1 MVAKPNPRKS
11 ASGRARREAAARRAH
26 QRNSKLPKSPK
37 KTLGSRTA
45 KENLSCP
52 IVGIGGS
59 AGGFEAAMELLR
71 NLPSRTGMAFVIVQH
86 LDPHHASRL
95 SSLLGKVTAMP
106 VSEVTGT
113 TTPKPNTVYVQPPN
127 KCVIAKNGT
136 LTLVQREERLN
147 VGIDHFFESLA
158 EACGSRGIG
167 VVLSGTGSDGTAGLR
182 AIKAAGGLTF
192 AQNQESAKFD
202 AMPRSAIRAGFV
214 DLVLTPREIARE
226 IERIADHP
234 YIRRPLSDPEE
245 IEKAAY
251 RQADDLGRIFL
262 SLKKQMGVD
271 FSAYKESTLIRRIQR
286 RMALHRIEKISQYAR
301 FLRDNKKEIQALF
314 DDLLI
319 NVTRFFRDEALFRAL
334 KKRFLPALL
343 KNKSKDRQ
351 PELRAWVPGCASGE
365 EVYSLAICILE
376 TLGSGP
382 SKMRVQIFGTDL
394 SESVIEHARLG
405 IYSSAIEKDVSPA
418 RLKRFFVKRD
428 GTYQIHRNVRDICTF
443 ARQNITAD
451 PPFSRLDLISCRN
464 VLIYLS
470 PELHKRCI
478 PQFHY
483 ALNAGGYLI
492 LGPAESVGLYD
503 ELFKLVDKKNKIY
516 AKTAVTTPHTANL
529 IPQGGLGLAHFGARL
544 TAAAGANFGGD
555 ILKVADRIMLSTYAP
570 AAVVIDQD
578 MQVQQFRGRTE
589 LFLEHAPGPA
599 TFNLLQLA
607 RSTLVPDLRA
617 TIRRAIK
624 TDKPARTEYAKV
636 KLRGKS
642 YEINIQVVPFKI
654 PGNARSWL
662 LVIFDETTKGT
673 KPGKP
678 PRALGKTAREREV
691 GDLRRELAAS
701 KESLQTIIEEQE
713 ATNEELKSSNEEIES
728 SNEELQSTNEELET
742 AKEELQST
750 NEELTTLN
758 EELSNRNLEMMQ
770 LTNELNNL
778 LASIQMP
785 IVMVD
790 NALTVRRATPAARA
804 AFNILPTDIGRPLS
818 ELRPNI
824 DVPDLENILREVIET
839 LGTRERKVSDKGGR
853 KYSLRIRPYRT
864 TDNKIDGAVLTLIDV
879 DGTKKS
885 NETKTGSETKDVSS
899 RK

>member
-1 MVAKPNPRKS
+1 MPPRKQARNAS
-11 ASGRARREAAARRAH
+11 AH
-26 QRNSKLPKSPK
+26 KKRNRHRSKSQSADPYVTGKGK
-37 KTLGSRTA
+37 DG
-45 KENLSCP
+45 SCP

-71 NLPSRTGMAFVIVQH
+71 HLPARTGMAFVIVQH
-86 LDPHHASRL
+86 LDPHHGSRL
-95 SSLLGKVTAMP
+95 ANLLGKATSMP
-106 VSEVTGT
+106 VSEIAET
-113 TTPKPNTVYVQPPN
+113 TTPEPNAVYVQPPD
-127 KCVIAKNGT
+127 KCVIAKNGK
-136 LTLVQREERLN
+136 LTLIRRTERLN
-147 VGIDHFFESLA
+147 VAIDHFFESLA
-158 EACGSRGIG
+158 EECGSRAICI
-167 VVLSGTGSDGTAGLR
+167 VLSGTGSDGTAGLR

-192 AQNQESAKFD
+192 AQNQQSAKFD

-234 YIRRPLSDPEE
+234 YIRRPLSDPDE

-262 SLKKQMGVD
+262 SLRKQMGVD

-286 RMALHRIEKISQYAR
+286 RMALHRIEKMSQYAR
-301 FLRDNKKEIQALF
+301 FLRDNKKEIEALF

-382 SKMRVQIFGTDL
+382 SKMRIQIFGTDL

-405 IYSSAIEKDVSPA
+405 IYSSAIEKDVSQA
-418 RLKRFFVKRD
+418 RLKRFFIKRD
-428 GTYQIHRNVRDICTF
+428 GTYQIHRSVRDICTF
-443 ARQNITAD
+443 ARQNICAD

-470 PELHKRCI
+470 PDLHKRCI

-483 ALNAGGYLI
+483 ALSSGGYLI

-516 AKTAVTTPHTANL
+516 AKAAVTTPRTADL
-529 IPQGGLGLAHFGARL
+529 IPQRGLELSHFGTRS
-544 TAAAGANFGGD
+544 TVGAGAHLGGD
-555 ILKVADRIMLSTYAP
+555 LLKVADRIMLSAYAP

-578 MQVQQFRGRTE
+578 MHVQQFRGRTD
-589 LFLEHAPGPA
+589 LFLEHTPGPA
-599 TFNLLQLA
+599 TFNLVQLA
-607 RSTLVPDLRA
+607 RPTLAADLRA
-617 TIRRAIK
+617 TIHRAIK
-624 TDKPARTEYAKV
+624 TDKPARKERAKV
-636 KLRGKS
+636 KLSGRS
-642 YEINIQVVPFKI
+642 YEINIQAVPFRI
-654 PGNARSWL
+654 PASDKSWL
-662 LVIFDETTKGT
+662 LVIFDETTKAT
-673 KPGKP
+673 KPEKL
-678 PRALGKTAREREV
+678 PRALGKTATEREV
-691 GDLRRELAAS
+691 GELRRELAAA
-701 KESLQTIIEEQE
+701 KESLQAIIEEQE
-713 ATNEELKSSNEEIES
+713 ATNEELKSANEEIES

-758 EELSNRNLEMMQ
+758 EELSNRNLEMMGV
-770 LTNELNNL
+770 TGELNNL

-790 NALTVRRATPAARA
+790 NALTVRRATPAARS
-804 AFNILPTDIGRPLS
+804 AFNLLPTDIGRPLS

-839 LGTRERKVSDKGGR
+839 LGTRERKVTDKDGR
-853 KYSLRIRPYRT
+853 QYSLRIRPYRT
-864 TDNKIDGAVLTLIDV
+864 TDNKIDGAVLTLIDI
-879 DGTKKS
+879 DGNSKRT
-885 NETKTGSETKDVSS
+885 S
-899 RK
+899 RRKGE